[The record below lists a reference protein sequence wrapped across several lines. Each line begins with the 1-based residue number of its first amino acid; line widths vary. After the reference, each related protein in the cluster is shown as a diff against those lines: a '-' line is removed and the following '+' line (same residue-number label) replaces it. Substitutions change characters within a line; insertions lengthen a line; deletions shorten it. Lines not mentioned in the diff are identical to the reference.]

1 MDVISPVSTDANGN
15 ALTVASKK
23 TLDKDDFLQLLVT
36 KLTHQDPM
44 KPMED
49 EAFVAE
55 LAQFSS
61 LEQLQNLNT
70 SLENSLQWDYL
81 QTQTINNTMAT
92 ALIGRGVKAS
102 YNGVYLGQDNQASIK
117 YTTSEFAGTVTVKIM
132 DANGNVVRTLTAG
145 DVPPGQAS
153 INWDG
158 KDEEGKS
165 LASGYYTVEISAV
178 NGQGAPFAPSMF
190 TEGTVTGVIYSEG
203 SAYHKVNG
211 LEIPMSSV
219 VAVQQ

>member
-1 MDVISPVSTDANGN
+1 
-15 ALTVASKK
+15 
-23 TLDKDDFLQLLVT
+23 
-36 KLTHQDPM
+36 M

-190 TEGTVTGVIYSEG
+190 TEGTVTGVIYREG
-203 SAYHKVNG
+203 SAYLQVNG
-211 LEIPMSSV
+211 LEIPLSSV